1 MLKKS
6 IKHEFRAT
14 SRVMLPVYL
23 AILALSVVTHF
34 AQRVIDSQSGS
45 DFLRTVALLTMVIFF
60 IGLAAVGLSVIA
72 LAATR
77 FYRSF
82 LSDEGYLTMTLP
94 VNTHKL
100 ISSRLIVSVVWY
112 ALTALVCLLSV
123 FLMAMNSGDW
133 SRFFRGF
140 GSFVREVWKML
151 PDLETNMLLGMILCA
166 VELFLCLVLGAALAS
181 LLLYAAMAIGH
192 SFNRHKKALSVVFG
206 LVFYYATQIAAVVS
220 AIWII
225 GGLFAKY
232 ERAYAMDY
240 LLEPSMT
247 PYNLII
253 GVALAL
259 LAAACVLFYFLTHYF
274 LTRKL
279 NLE

>member
-45 DFLRTVALLTMVIFF
+45 DFLRTVALLTMMIFF

-72 LAATR
+72 LAAAR

-140 GSFVREVWKML
+140 GSFVREVWKVL
-151 PDLETNMLLGMILCA
+151 PGLETNMLLGMILCA

-206 LVFYYATQIAAVVS
+206 LVFYYATRIAAVIS

>member
-112 ALTALVCLLSV
+112 ALTALVCLLSE

-133 SRFFRGF
+133 NRFFRGF
-140 GSFVREVWKML
+140 GSFVREVWKVL
-151 PDLETNMLLGMILCA
+151 PGLETNMLLGMILCA

-206 LVFYYATQIAAVVS
+206 LVFYYATRIAAVVS